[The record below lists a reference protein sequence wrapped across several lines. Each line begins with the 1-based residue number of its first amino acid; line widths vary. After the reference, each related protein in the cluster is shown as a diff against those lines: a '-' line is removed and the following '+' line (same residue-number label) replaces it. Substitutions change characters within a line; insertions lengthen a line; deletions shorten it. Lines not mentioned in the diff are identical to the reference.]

1 MVIFSSKNINIC
13 IFFSIMHHGGTTI
26 TLYNVKVAANINID
40 VIFIA
45 RAFDNDFFIS
55 ASNTSIYSSSS
66 KLCSFAFFF

>member
-1 MVIFSSKNINIC
+1 
-13 IFFSIMHHGGTTI
+13 MHHDGTTI